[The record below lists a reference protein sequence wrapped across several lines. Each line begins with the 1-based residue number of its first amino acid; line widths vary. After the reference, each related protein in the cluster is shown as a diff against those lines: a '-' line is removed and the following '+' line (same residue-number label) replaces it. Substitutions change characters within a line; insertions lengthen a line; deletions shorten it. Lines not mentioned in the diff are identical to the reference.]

1 MLYIYVA
8 CFFLLGLLMG
18 SFYCVLGMR
27 IPEKRNFI
35 FDHSRCDSCSHELKL
50 YEMIPVFSYF
60 SQEGKCRYC
69 NAKISPLLPL
79 VEMATG
85 ILYAIS
91 FFSFGFTLDFL
102 LAILIISLLMIV
114 LVSDLSYLMIPD
126 SILIFFAL
134 CFLIVQYFRVGLEE
148 TFYHLLTGAFL
159 FVLMYL
165 IMCLG
170 NKLFKK
176 ESLGGGDIKMLF
188 LFGLI
193 LDPLLGTLSIFL
205 GSFIALP
212 ISIIIF
218 IKCKENIIPFGPFLL
233 LSFLLIYF
241 SKITPEMILTFLG
254 I

>member
-1 MLYIYVA
+1 MFYLYVVL
-8 CFFLLGLLMG
+8 FFILGLLMG

-27 IPEKRNFI
+27 IPEKRSFV
-35 FDHSRCDSCSHELKL
+35 FDHSRCDHCNHELKL
-50 YEMIPVFSYF
+50 YEMIPIFSYF
-60 SQEGKCRYC
+60 SQGGKCRYC
-69 NAKISPLLPL
+69 GGRISPLLPL
-79 VEMATG
+79 VEMASA
-85 ILYAIS
+85 LLFAVS
-91 FFSFGFTLDFL
+91 FFSFGFSLDFL
-102 LAILIISLLMIV
+102 LAIFIISLFMIV
-114 LVSDLSYLMIPD
+114 MVSDLTYFIIPD
-126 SILIFFAL
+126 SILFFFSL
-134 CFLIVQYFRVGLEE
+134 CFLVVQYFRVGLES
-148 TFYHLLTGAFL
+148 TFIHLLTGAFL

-193 LDPLLGTLSIFL
+193 LDPLLGTISIFL

-212 ISIIIF
+212 VSIVIYMF
-218 IKCKENIIPFGPFLL
+218 SHKNIIPFGPFLL

-241 SKITPEMILTFLG
+241 SKITPEAILTFLG

>member
-1 MLYIYVA
+1 MVLYIVL
-8 CFFLLGLLMG
+8 FFILGCLMG
-18 SFYCVLGMR
+18 SFYGVLGMR
-27 IPEKRNFI
+27 IPNGEKFI
-35 FDHSRCDSCSHELKL
+35 WDHSRCDSCYHDLKF
-50 YEMIPVFSYF
+50 YEMIPVISYF
-60 SQEGKCRYC
+60 MQKGRCRYC
-69 NAKISPLLPL
+69 DQEISPLFPL
-79 VEMATG
+79 IELATG
-85 ILYAIS
+85 LLYAIS
-91 FFSFGFTLDFL
+91 FYSFGMSLNFL
-102 LAILIISLLMIV
+102 LALFIISLFIIV
-114 LVSDLSYLMIPD
+114 LVSDLTYLVIPD
-126 SILIFFAL
+126 SVLFFFAL
-134 CFLIVQYFRVGLEE
+134 CFLIIQYFRVGLES
-148 TFYHLLTGAFL
+148 TFYHVLTGSFL
-159 FVLMYL
+159 FLLMYL

-212 ISIIIF
+212 ISLVIYYF
-218 IKCKENIIPFGPFLL
+218 SKENVIPFGPFLL

>member
-1 MLYIYVA
+1 MLYIYVV

-18 SFYCVLGMR
+18 SFYCVLGLR
-27 IPEKRNFI
+27 IPLHQNFV
-35 FDHSRCDSCSHELKL
+35 FGHSRCDSCGKELKL

-60 SQEGKCRYC
+60 HQGGRCRYC
-69 NAKISPLLPL
+69 NEKIMPLFPV
-79 VEMATG
+79 VELATG
-85 ILYAIS
+85 LLYAVS

-102 LAILIISLLMIV
+102 LALFIISLFMII
-114 LVSDLSYLMIPD
+114 LVSDLTYLIIPD
-126 SILIFFAL
+126 SVLLFFTIS
-134 CFLIVQYFRVGLEE
+134 FLIIQYFRVGLEQ

-159 FVLMYL
+159 FVLMYM
-165 IMCLG
+165 IMLLG
-170 NKLFKK
+170 NKLFKR

-193 LDPLLGTLSIFL
+193 LDPLLGTISIFL

-212 ISIIIF
+212 ISILLYAIY
-218 IKCKENIIPFGPFLL
+218 KDNVIPFGPFLL
-233 LSFLLIYF
+233 LGFLLLYF